1 MKNKIY
7 NKKTFWL
14 GIFFL
19 LLSLVSVRELIFFFD
34 SMSGGEIVKVLMHL
48 VFDTFVG
55 FWLVQESLS
64 YKQAKRAEQEKDE
77 REELV
82 NLKSANASIII
93 IQIASFILVIV
104 AVIVWYLGRING
116 LIGAALIGSAVAFGI
131 VFILTFFSQLVTYLY
146 YYNKI

>member
-7 NKKTFWL
+7 NKKTFCL
-14 GIFFL
+14 GLFFL
-19 LLSLVSVRELIFFFD
+19 LLSLVSLTELIFFFD
-34 SMSGGEIVKVLMHL
+34 SMNVGKILKNFIYL
-48 VFDTFVG
+48 VFNTFVG
-55 FWLVQESLS
+55 FWSVQESLS
-64 YKQAKRAEQEKDE
+64 YKQTKRAEQEKDE

-93 IQIASFILVIV
+93 IQITSLILVIV
-104 AVIVWYLGRING
+104 AVIVWYLGRIDG
-116 LIGAALIGSAVAFGI
+116 LIGAALLGSAVAFGI